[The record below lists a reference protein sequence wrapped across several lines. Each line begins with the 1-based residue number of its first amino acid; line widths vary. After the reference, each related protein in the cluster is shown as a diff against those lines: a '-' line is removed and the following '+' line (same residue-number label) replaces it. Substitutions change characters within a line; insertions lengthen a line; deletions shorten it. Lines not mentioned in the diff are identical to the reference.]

1 MPYVGLDSLIRRCS
15 WSLGSGHKVCFEQ
28 ISFEIFSECLNSKSK
43 TVSAL
48 GR

>member
-1 MPYVGLDSLIRRCS
+1 MYGPIVYTRRRS
-15 WSLGSGHKVCFEQ
+15 WSLGSGHKGCFDQ
-28 ISFEIFSECLNSKSK
+28 ISFEMFSECLNSKSK